1 VISLGCDLKDVAVP
15 REKLVEWSDVPP
27 PSENFDAAD
36 QAIRQRVVEL
46 VDELI
51 RTGTTH

>member
-1 VISLGCDLKDVAVP
+1 
-15 REKLVEWSDVPP
+15 VPP

-46 VDELI
+46 VDGLI